1 MIRVRSDDVGEVE
14 YAAPESMTPEV
25 GEVRWKRT
33 FMFVARCMCEA
44 SSLPARAKTD
54 FLSLVFAFR
63 SKGEGGTKGGGG
75 GVYLKERTPHSSS
88 PSPVR
93 RPVGE
98 QALDRPVANRDVRRI
113 RKGGTS
119 RLTRKIW
126 CNSPPRLLEI

>member
-44 SSLPARAKTD
+44 SSLPARAKTV
-54 FLSLVFAFR
+54 FLWLVFALR
-63 SKGEGGTKGGGG
+63 SKGGKEERRGGR
-75 GVYLKERTPHSSS
+75 VYLKERTPPHSSS

-98 QALDRPVANRDVRRI
+98 QALDKLVANHDVRRI

-119 RLTRKIW
+119 HLTRKIW